1 MVTGVAHA
9 ASVSGWLATQR
20 HCRWA
25 GVIDDAGAG
34 RHGLCGGIRLA
45 GDLRPLRHDRTAA
58 GLCSIRPEPHPGSR
72 TRLIARRRHTRRRFA
87 IVCWRPAARGG
98 AGRNDGGRLRDRL
111 HSGRCRAVG
120 LYHRASLQANSLWL
134 HERHRID
141 RSDQPAAQTFR
152 LFDRDRGSAAQPVG
166 YRRGRRRWQD
176 ELDRARNRRRQPC
189 RDPVAQEQQTDTGD
203 SRRRGGR
210 DSGRGCV

>member
-1 MVTGVAHA
+1 MGMWLGRGWQNAKSPRWDAMVTGVAHA

-58 GLCSIRPEPHPGSR
+58 GLCSIWPEPHPGPR
-72 TRLIARRRHTRRRFA
+72 TQLIARCRHTRRRFA

-141 RSDQPAAQTFR
+141 RSDQPAAQSFR
-152 LFDRDRGSAAQPVG
+152 LFDRDRGSAARPVG
-166 YRRGRRRWQD
+166 YRARPSSMARR
-176 ELDRARNRRRQPC
+176 
-189 RDPVAQEQQTDTGD
+189 TG
-203 SRRRGGR
+203 SR
-210 DSGRGCV
+210 SQSASAALS